1 MTSSKRFTRRRFL
14 ATTAAASAVTLAP
27 PFIRGA
33 HAAGKLS
40 VGFWDH
46 WVPGANDTLTKIC
59 NEWAAKEKVD
69 IKIDYIT
76 SQGNKDV
83 LTGVAEAQAK
93 SGHDIL
99 EFRAWYAPDQAKNLV
114 PVDDI
119 VNAAMKKN
127 GSAPAVVEYLGKQD
141 GHWIAVPAT
150 NGSQLKG
157 PCGRID
163 LLKKYAGLD
172 IVKMYPGAGGKPDKA
187 LQDQWTWDTFLSAAE
202 KCFKGGNPFGL
213 AIGQSTDSVDWI
225 GAMFHAFGAQLVDAK
240 GNITVKSDAVKQ
252 VLEYSQRLVKVLPP
266 DVFAWDDA
274 SNNKYLISGQG
285 SLIMN
290 PPSAWAVA
298 KRDNP
303 KVAEQCWTFPSPK
316 GVQGRYAPG
325 QPFFWGIWKWSKNIP
340 AAKSLL
346 AHLSERSSIE
356 RMVEASGGYDIPG
369 FSGLRDFKTW
379 AEVGPP
385 KGTVYN
391 YPPRE
396 DQIVSIAGAPAP
408 VRIANQMYNQATITK
423 MIAKCTQGGESIDKA
438 IGWAASELEGFMRT

>member
-1 MTSSKRFTRRRFL
+1 MAPMRRISRRSFL
-14 ATTAAASAVTLAP
+14 ATTAAVSAASLAP
-27 PFIRGA
+27 PYLRHA
-33 HAAGKLS
+33 RAAGSLS

-46 WVPGANDTLTKIC
+46 WVPGANDTITRIC
-59 NEWAAKEKVD
+59 NDWAAKEKVD

-76 SQGNKDV
+76 SQGNK
-83 LTGVAEAQAK
+83 LQMTGVAESQAR

-99 EFRAWYAPDQAKNLV
+99 QLTSWDAPYQARNLV

-119 VNAAMKKN
+119 MNAAMKVN
-127 GSAPAVVEYLGKQD
+127 GKAPAVVEYLGKVD
-141 GHWIAVPAT
+141 GQWVAVPAT

-163 LLKKYAGLD
+163 LLEKHGGID
-172 IVKMYPGAGGKPDKA
+172 VVKMYPAAGGKPDQA
-187 LQDQWTWDTFLSAAE
+187 LQDQWTWDNFLAVAA
-202 KCFKGGNPFGL
+202 KCQKAGFPFGL
-213 AIGQSTDSVDWI
+213 GLGQTTDSVDWV
-225 GAMFHAFGAQLVDAK
+225 GALFQAYGAQLVDAK

-252 VLEYSQRLVKVLPP
+252 VLEYMQRLVKVLPP

-316 GVQGRYAPG
+316 GPHGRFAPG
-325 QPFFWGIWKWSKNIP
+325 LPFYWGIWKWSKNVP

-346 AHLSERSSIE
+346 AHLSEKSSIE
-356 RMVEASGGYDIPG
+356 SMVTASGGYDIPG
-369 FSGLRDFKTW
+369 FAGLRDFKTW
-379 AEVGPP
+379 EEVGPP
-385 KGTVYN
+385 AGTVYN

-396 DQIVSIAGAPAP
+396 DQVVSIAGAPAP
-408 VRIANQMYNQATITK
+408 VRIGNQIYTQATMTK
-423 MIAKCTQGGESIDKA
+423 MIAKCTQGGESVDKA
-438 IGWAASELEGFMRT
+438 IGWAASELEGFMRS

>member
-1 MTSSKRFTRRRFL
+1 MTSDKRLTRRRLL
-14 ATTAAASAVTLAP
+14 AAGAAASTVSLAA
-27 PFIRGA
+27 PFVRHA
-33 HAAGKLS
+33 HAAGSLS
-40 VGFWDH
+40 VGFWEH
-46 WVPGANDTLTKIC
+46 WVPGGSDALTKLC

-69 IKIDYIT
+69 LKIDYIT
-76 SQGNKDV
+76 SQGNKLQ
-83 LTGVAEAQAK
+83 LTAVAESQAK
-93 SGHDIL
+93 SGHDML
-99 EFRAWYAPDQAKNLV
+99 QLTAWDAPGQAKNLV
-114 PVDDI
+114 PLDDI
-119 VNAAMKKN
+119 MNAAIKAN
-127 GSAPAVVEYLGKQD
+127 GSASSVVEYLGKVD

-150 NGSQLKG
+150 NGSQIKG

-163 LLKKYAGLD
+163 LLQKHAGMD
-172 IVKMYPGAGGKPDKA
+172 VVKMYPAAGVQPDKA
-187 LQDQWTWDTFLSAAE
+187 LQDQWTWEGFLAAAE
-202 KCFKGGNPFGL
+202 KCHKGGNPFGL
-213 AIGQSTDSVDWI
+213 GLGQTTDSVDWV
-225 GAMFHAFGAQLVDAK
+225 GALFQAFGAQLVDAK

-252 VLEYSQRLVKVLPP
+252 VLAYTQRLAKVMPP

-303 KVAEQCWTFPSPK
+303 KVGEQCWTFPSPK

-325 QPFFWGIWKWSKNIP
+325 LPFFWGVWKWSKNIP

-346 AHLSERSSIE
+346 AHLSDRSSIE
-356 RMVEASGGYDIPG
+356 QMVIASGGYDIPG
-369 FSGLRDFKTW
+369 FSGLREFKTW

-385 KGTVYN
+385 LGTVYN

-408 VRIANQMYNQATITK
+408 VNIGNQIYNQATMTK

>member
-1 MTSSKRFTRRRFL
+1 MTSRTKFSRRSFL
-14 ATTAAASAVTLAP
+14 ATTAVASAVTVAP
-27 PFIRGA
+27 PYIRTA
-33 HAAGKLS
+33 NAAGRLS

-46 WVPGANDTLTKIC
+46 WVPGANDVLTNLC
-59 NEWAAKEKVD
+59 NEWAAKEKVE

-76 SQGNKDV
+76 SQGNKLA
-83 LTGVAEAQAK
+83 LTAVAESQAK

-99 EFRAWYAPDQAKNLV
+99 QFFSWDAPSQAKNLV
-114 PVDDI
+114 PVDDV
-119 VNAAMKKN
+119 VNAAIKKN
-127 GSAPAVVEYLGKQD
+127 GNAADVVEYLGKVG
-141 GHWIAVPAT
+141 GHWVAVPAT

-163 LLKKYAGLD
+163 LLQKFAGLD
-172 IVKMYPGAGGKPDKA
+172 VVKMYPGAGGKPDKA
-187 LQDQWTWDTFLSAAE
+187 LQDQWTWDAFLAAAE
-202 KCFKGGNPFGL
+202 KCFKAGNPFGL
-213 AIGQSTDSVDWI
+213 GFGQTTDSVDWV
-225 GAMFHAFGAQLVDAK
+225 GAVFRSYGAQLVDAK
-240 GNITVKSDAVKQ
+240 GNITVKSDATKQ
-252 VLEYSQRLVKVLPP
+252 VLEYMQKLVKVVPP

-298 KRDNP
+298 KRDNL

-316 GVQGRYAPG
+316 GPKGRYAPG
-325 QPFFWGIWKWSKNIP
+325 LSFFWGTWKWSKNIS

-356 RMVEASGGYDIPG
+356 QMVKASGGYDIPG

-385 KGTVYN
+385 VGTVYN
-391 YPPRE
+391 YPPRS
-396 DQIVSIAGAPAP
+396 DQIVSIACAPAP
-408 VRIANQMYNQATITK
+408 VAIAAQIYNQATMTK

>member
-1 MTSSKRFTRRRFL
+1 MTSSNRFTRRRFL
-14 ATTAAASAVTLAP
+14 ATTAAASAVTLTP
-27 PFIRGA
+27 PFIRSA
-33 HAAGKLS
+33 RAAGKLS

-76 SQGNKDV
+76 SQGNKNV
-83 LTGVAEAQAK
+83 LTIVSEAQAK

-99 EFRAWYAPDQAKNLV
+99 QFPAWQTADHAKDLV

-119 VNAAMKKN
+119 MAAAMKKN
-127 GSAPAVVEYLGKQD
+127 GNAPEVVEYLGKVD
-141 GHWIAVPAT
+141 GHWAAIPAT
-150 NGSQLKG
+150 TGSQLKG

-163 LLKKYAGLD
+163 LLQKYAGLD
-172 IVKMYPGAGGKPDKA
+172 VVKMYPGAGGKPDKA

-202 KCFKGGNPFGL
+202 KCHKGGNPFGL
-213 AIGQSTDSVDWI
+213 GFGQTSDAVDWV
-225 GAMFHAFGAQLVDAK
+225 GALFHAYGAQLVDAK

-252 VLEYSQRLVKVLPP
+252 VLEYTQRLVKVLPP

-290 PPSAWAVA
+290 PPSAWLVA
-298 KRDNP
+298 RRDNM
-303 KVAEQCWTFPSPK
+303 KIAEQCWTFPSPK
-316 GVQGRYAPG
+316 GAKGRFAPG
-325 QPFFWGIWKWSKNIP
+325 LPFFWGIWKWSKNVP

-356 RMVEASGGYDIPG
+356 RLVTASSGYDMPG
-369 FSGLRDFKTW
+369 FSGLRDFKVW
-379 AEVGPP
+379 AEEGPP
-385 KGTVYN
+385 KGSVYN
-391 YPPRE
+391 YPPRA
-396 DQIVSIAGAPAP
+396 DQTVSIAGSPAP
-408 VRIANQMYNQATITK
+408 VRISNQIYNQATMTK
-423 MIAKCTQGGESIDKA
+423 MVAKCTQGGESIDKA
-438 IGWAASELEGFMRT
+438 IGWAASELECFMRV

>member
-1 MTSSKRFTRRRFL
+1 MRSQRAITRRKML
-14 ATTAAASAVTLAP
+14 AGTAAASAVTLAP
-27 PFIRGA
+27 PFIRTSR
-33 HAAGKLS
+33 AAGQLS

-46 WVPGANDTLTKIC
+46 WVPGANDTLTKLC
-59 NEWAAKEKVD
+59 NQWAAKEKVEL
-69 IKIDYIT
+69 KIDYIT
-76 SQGNKDV
+76 SQGNKLQ
-83 LTGVAEAQAK
+83 LTSVAEAQAK

-99 EFRAWYAPDQAKNLV
+99 QLAAWDAPANAKSLV

-119 VNAAMKKN
+119 MGPALKKN
-127 GSAPAVVEYLGKQD
+127 GAAVDVVEYLGKVD
-141 GHWIAVPAT
+141 GKWIAVPAT
-150 NGSQLKG
+150 NGSQVKG

-163 LLKKYAGLD
+163 LLQKFAGLD
-172 IVKMYPGAGGKPDKA
+172 VVKMYPPPGGQPDKA
-187 LQDQWTWDTFLSAAE
+187 MQEQWTWDAFLAAAE

-213 AIGQSTDSVDWI
+213 GLGQTTDSVDWV
-225 GAMFHAFGAQLVDAK
+225 GALFHAYGAQLVDAK
-240 GNITVKSDAVKQ
+240 GNVTVKSDATRQ
-252 VLEYSQRLVKVLPP
+252 VLEYMQRLVKVLPP

-274 SNNKYLISGQG
+274 SNNKFLIQGQA

-303 KVAEQCWTFPSPK
+303 KVAEQCWSFPSPK
-316 GVQGRYAPG
+316 GPKGRYSPG
-325 QPFFWGIWKWSKNIP
+325 LPFFWGIWNFSKNAS

-346 AHLSERSSIE
+346 AFLVERSSVE
-356 RMVEASGGYDIPG
+356 QMVTASGGYDIPG

-379 AEVGPP
+379 EIVEPP

-391 YPPRE
+391 YPPR

-408 VRIANQMYNQATITK
+408 VRIAQQMYVQATHTK

-438 IGWAASELEGFMRT
+438 IAWAASEVEGFMRS

>member
-1 MTSSKRFTRRRFL
+1 MTSSKRMTRRRFL
-14 ATTAAASAVTLAP
+14 ATTAATSAATLAP
-27 PFIRGA
+27 PYIRSA
-33 HAAGKLS
+33 HAAGSLS
-40 VGFWDH
+40 IGFWDH
-46 WVPGANDTLTKIC
+46 WVPGANDTLSKLC

-69 IKIDYIT
+69 VKIDYIT
-76 SQGNKDV
+76 SQGEKLQ
-83 LTGVAEAQAK
+83 LTIVAESQAK

-99 EFRAWYAPDQAKNLV
+99 QFPNWMACDQAKNLV
-114 PVDDI
+114 SVDDI
-119 VNAAMKKN
+119 VNAAIKSN
-127 GSAPAVVEYLGKQD
+127 GSATSVVEYLGKVD
-141 GHWIAVPAT
+141 DHWVAVPAT
-150 NGSQLKG
+150 TGSQLKG

-163 LLKKYAGLD
+163 LLQKYAGLD
-172 IVKMYPGAGGKPDKA
+172 VLKMYPGPGGKPDKA
-187 LQDQWTWDTFLSAAE
+187 LQDQWTWDAFLVAAE

-213 AIGQSTDSVDWI
+213 GFGQTTDSVDWV
-225 GAMFHAFGAQLVDAK
+225 GALFHAYGAQLVDAK

-252 VLEYSQRLVKVLPP
+252 VLEYAQKLVRVVPP

-298 KRDNP
+298 KRDNL
-303 KVAEQCWTFPSPK
+303 KVAEQCWTFPSPQGPK
-316 GVQGRYAPG
+316 GRFAPG
-325 QPFFWGIWKWSKNIP
+325 LPFYWGTWKWSKNIP

-346 AHLSERSSIE
+346 THLSERSSIE
-356 RMVEASGGYDIPG
+356 RLVAASGGYDIPG

-385 KGTVYN
+385 TGTVYN
-391 YPPRE
+391 YPPRA
-396 DQIVSIAGAPAP
+396 DQIVSIAAAPAP
-408 VRIANQMYNQATITK
+408 VRIANQIYTQATMTK